1 MSTVFKDGIEFIL
14 PGIQKAYPR
23 MWAEGFLSTGMVFFT
38 NLEIFRAEE
47 DSERGDSLE
56 GTSVT
61 IRQGV
66 RCTANYLNPIFV
78 WCGTMENE
86 PETILA
92 TWRDRDTVI
101 QITDPLAFTQRV
113 RDAAVAHEAR
123 ILSLQVGPVTY
134 DKDKGSHRTY
144 HWAEGLFQKNHQFN
158 GQKEF
163 RFALVGDPNLEG
175 TEHIVLSLED
185 CTDIARIS
193 GLTG

>member
-23 MWAEGFLSTGMVFFT
+23 MWAEGFLSTGRVFFT

-78 WCGTMENE
+78 WCGTMESE

-101 QITDPLAFTQRV
+101 QITDPLAFT
-113 RDAAVAHEAR
+113 
-123 ILSLQVGPVTY
+123 
-134 DKDKGSHRTY
+134 
-144 HWAEGLFQKNHQFN
+144 
-158 GQKEF
+158 
-163 RFALVGDPNLEG
+163 
-175 TEHIVLSLED
+175 
-185 CTDIARIS
+185 
-193 GLTG
+193 